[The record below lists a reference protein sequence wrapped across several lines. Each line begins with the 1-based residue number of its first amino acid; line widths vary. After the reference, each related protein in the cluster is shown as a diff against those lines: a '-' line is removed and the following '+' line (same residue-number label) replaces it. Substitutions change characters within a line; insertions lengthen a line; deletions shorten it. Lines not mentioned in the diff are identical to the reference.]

1 MRVVKQKNAEKRVVI
16 WKNGSLELAIKQLE
30 TRMGRAFQGFL

>member
-1 MRVVKQKNAEKRVVI
+1 MYIVEPKNTEKRVVI

-30 TRMGRAFQGFL
+30 TRMERAFQGFL